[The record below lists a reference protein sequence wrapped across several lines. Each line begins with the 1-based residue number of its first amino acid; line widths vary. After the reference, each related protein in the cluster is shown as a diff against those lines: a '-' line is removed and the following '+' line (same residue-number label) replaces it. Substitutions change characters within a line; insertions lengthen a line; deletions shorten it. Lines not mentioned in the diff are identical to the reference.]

1 MPHILYFGSI
11 VNLLQSSY
19 CFRKSTSFRQESA
32 SMKSKEANLANA
44 NFPKTTPMQ
53 KKPSLKGDSHISART
68 LYADESTIWTRRW
81 HLAGLLAAGYFT
93 LTPLTLAHG
102 NSGGHM
108 SGMGSLGNA
117 QHNEHCR
124 YSNPFP
130 GPWYDYHAG
139 IYDPVYSYT
148 PTPEQQAMAKQQ
160 VESYLLGVK
169 KRRYLAA
176 SHRYI
181 SVETL
186 RPTKK
191 QLEDFVRKQPPTRR
205 VEPAKL
211 RCLMVFDTQT
221 QEFVGARCYVVSTAP
236 LAGEVAKFETVS
248 AEFVGHENL

>member
-1 MPHILYFGSI
+1 MKSTGA
-11 VNLLQSSY
+11 NLLNIDSHNI
-19 CFRKSTSFRQESA
+19 KP
-32 SMKSKEANLANA
+32 MPKKE
-44 NFPKTTPMQ
+44 
-53 KKPSLKGDSHISART
+53 SLKGVRHISART
-68 LYADESTIWTRRW
+68 PYPDESTVWPRRW
-81 HLAGLLAAGYFT
+81 HLAALLAAGYFT
-93 LTPLTLAHG
+93 FTPLTLAHG

-108 SGMGSLGNA
+108 SGMGSLGNT

-148 PTPEQQAMAKQQ
+148 PTPEQQAKAKQQ

-169 KRRYLAA
+169 QRRHHVAT
-176 SHRYI
+176 HRYI

-221 QEFVGARCYVVSTAP
+221 QEFVGARCYVVSTTP

-248 AEFVGHENL
+248 AEFVGQENL